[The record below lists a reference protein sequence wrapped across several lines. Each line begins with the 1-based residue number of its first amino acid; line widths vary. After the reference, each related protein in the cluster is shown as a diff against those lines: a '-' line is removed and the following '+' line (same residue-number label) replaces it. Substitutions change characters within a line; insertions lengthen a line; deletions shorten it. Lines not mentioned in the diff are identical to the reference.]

1 MVLELNPAFVAFHFG
16 SFVLHLTQRNRSNSH
31 AGNRILASLNPVP
44 VLSLLT
50 EQSLAYF
57 KVHDSSL
64 AIHKE
69 IEYRTLARCSKL
81 TFFLTQE
88 IKILLA

>member
-1 MVLELNPAFVAFHFG
+1 MILEPNPAFVAFHFG
-16 SFVLHLTQRNRSNSH
+16 SSVLRFTQINRSNSH
-31 AGNRILASLNPVP
+31 AGNRFLDSLNPVP
-44 VLSLLT
+44 ILSLLT

-57 KVHDSSL
+57 KVRDSYL

-69 IEYRTLARCSKL
+69 IEYRILGRCSKP